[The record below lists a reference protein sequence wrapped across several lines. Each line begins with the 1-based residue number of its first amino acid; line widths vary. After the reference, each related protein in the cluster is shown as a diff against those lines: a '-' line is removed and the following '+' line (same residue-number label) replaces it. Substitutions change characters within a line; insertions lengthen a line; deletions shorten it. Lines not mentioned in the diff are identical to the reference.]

1 MGVFFLLASFILLQA
16 CAHTNGPGS
25 PEAMAVDEQAQ
36 ESVAADEQPV
46 VGEPAA
52 GEQDGDDDLFNGDEA
67 IAVYDPIEP
76 FNRAMFYFNDKL
88 YFYALKPAAKGYA
101 FVVPQPA
108 RIGVRRFF
116 SNITTP
122 VRLVNS
128 LLQFKGRA
136 AGTELARFLINTTV
150 GVAGFM
156 DPARDRWQIYRK
168 DEDLGQTLGTY
179 GMGPGIYITWPVLGP
194 SNIRDTIGFVGDLF
208 LDPVNY
214 MGQLEVTDLEIL
226 AIHAYDRVN
235 ETSLEIGAYEEIKE
249 ISIDPY
255 TFVRNAYEQHR
266 RSKIKE

>member
-1 MGVFFLLASFILLQA
+1 MRAFLLFAAFVLLQA
-16 CAHTNGPGS
+16 CAHTGGTMS
-25 PEAMAVDEQAQ
+25 PEAVAQ
-36 ESVAADEQPV
+36 DMPV
-46 VGEPAA
+46 V
-52 GEQDGDDDLFNGDEA
+52 DGLNDDDDFFNGEETVT
-67 IAVYDPIEP
+67 VYDPIEP

-101 FVVPQPA
+101 YVVPQPA

-122 VRLVNS
+122 VRLVNA
-128 LLQFKGRA
+128 LLQFKVHA
-136 AGTELARFLINTTV
+136 AGTELSRFLINTTV

-156 DPARDRWQIYRK
+156 DPARDRWQIYK
-168 DEDLGQTLGTY
+168 QDEDLGQTLGVF
-179 GMGPGIYITWPVLGP
+179 GAGPGIYITWPVLGP
-194 SNIRDTIGFVGDLF
+194 SNVRDTVGFVGDLF

-214 MGQLEVTDLEIL
+214 LDLTYLEIT

-249 ISIDPY
+249 TSLDPY
-255 TFVRNAYEQHR
+255 TFIRDAYEQHR